1 MSEQDNNDMLHMHQ
15 FYTEEARHQR
25 TMMWETV
32 KWFTPILT
40 LVAGGWTKYYIDAY
54 LPCKNLS
61 IWFLL
66 MSFSILGLCLCI
78 CCILLLRSFYRTN
91 LKYISMFA
99 KVEEEINFDL
109 KERGDSKYFQGDK
122 YITWEE
128 WREKRQYSEKNSEK
142 KEENNSKTR
151 KYTSVD
157 YLNNKLSENCW
168 KSLFKKVSILR
179 LMQSVFIIFGFVF
192 LGSILLLIVNILT

>member
-1 MSEQDNNDMLHMHQ
+1 MSEQDNKDIMHMHQ

-40 LVAGGWTKYYIDAY
+40 LIAGGWTKYYIDEY

-61 IWFLL
+61 IWLL
-66 MSFSILGLCLCI
+66 LLSFSILGLCLCI
-78 CCILLLRSFYRTN
+78 CCILLLKSFYRTN

-99 KVEEEINFDL
+99 KVEEEMKFDL
-109 KERGDSKYFQGDK
+109 EERRDSKYFPGDK
-122 YITWEE
+122 HITWEE
-128 WREKRQYSEKNSEK
+128 WREERQHSKKNSQN
-142 KEENNSKTR
+142 KEEDNSKTK

-157 YLNNKLSENCW
+157 YLSDKLSENIW
-168 KSLFKKVSILR
+168 KNTFKKVSILS
-179 LMQSVFIIFGFVF
+179 LMQYVFILFALIF
-192 LGSILLLIVNILT
+192 LGFISLLIWNL